1 MASRAVSTRWPLAIA
16 ARTAA
21 DDHGVVNRLG
31 TATSPYL
38 LQHAD
43 NPVDW
48 WEWGPEAFAEA
59 ERRDVP
65 VLLFFSL
72 RRQVRRISP
81 DLPYADDVDTE
92 ASGPSSESQPPTTP
106 PAAPDITSPGKSG

>member
-1 MASRAVSTRWPLAIA
+1 MNA
-16 ARTAA
+16 ALMVLEIDPSIVRPGWVALVVTLFIGAA
-21 DDHGVVNRLG
+21 L
-31 TATSPYL
+31 
-38 LQHAD
+38 
-43 NPVDW
+43 
-48 WEWGPEAFAEA
+48 
-59 ERRDVP
+59 

-106 PAAPDITSPGKSG
+106 PAAPDISSPGKSG